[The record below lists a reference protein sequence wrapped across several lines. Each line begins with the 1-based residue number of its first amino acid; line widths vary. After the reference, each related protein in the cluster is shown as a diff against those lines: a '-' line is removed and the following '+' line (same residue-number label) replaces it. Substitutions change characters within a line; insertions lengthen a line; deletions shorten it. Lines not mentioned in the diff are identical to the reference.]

1 MSQLDSIT
9 GQPLLRS
16 MIGDRIWRLMDSDPA
31 LFKQEVREYFA
42 RGYPGWMVVRAKYP
56 HIYLRDDRGREI

>member
-16 MIGDRIWRLMDSDPA
+16 MIGDRIWRLMESDPA

-42 RGYPGWMVVRAKYP
+42 RGYPGWSVVRAKYP
-56 HIYLRDDRGREI
+56 HIYLRDDRRRDQ

>member
-16 MIGDRIWRLMDSDPA
+16 MIGVRIWQLMDSEPD
-31 LFKQEVREYFA
+31 LFKQEVMDYFA

-56 HIYLRDDRGREI
+56 YIYLRDDRRN